1 MPLELEPEPE
11 PEPYPPALS
20 SRTDE
25 PETPPPAN
33 RGQPSSLSAF
43 SGAATTHRSSTKAA
57 FTSISA
63 IELSE
68 VGAATEPAA
77 ERSGSSGKKV
87 SIISPEDVPKS
98 RETDYF
104 DDDPDDPGE
113 PCGEEV
119 VVTVTSLQRFKYDG
133 TTAMKKIVE
142 AIHEEQQWADGLA
155 QRAGGMRLLGR
166 GGSETPRTPLLGA
179 QSGRGHEW
187 LGDAAE
193 LAPRPVHVGVSMGGH
208 RVELPLQSDD
218 LELLASQADSLT
230 TAQLLQL
237 LNTIK
242 TRQEQ
247 RWRGLQA
254 RARAPP
260 APRASRLAPRARRP
274 PPAAQ
279 PPLSHPSVPP
289 TPRHDR
295 LAVGSGSTQTIAR
308 TTRAGA
314 TT

>member
-77 ERSGSSGKKV
+77 ERGGSSGKKV

-187 LGDAAE
+187 LGDVAE

-208 RVELPLQSDD
+208 RVELPLHSDD

-254 RARAPP
+254 GCPP
-260 APRASRLAPRARRP
+260 APRASRTA
-274 PPAAQ
+274 
-279 PPLSHPSVPP
+279 
-289 TPRHDR
+289 
-295 LAVGSGSTQTIAR
+295 
-308 TTRAGA
+308 
-314 TT
+314 